1 MSNIEFFILTLTILI
16 AFSGIYLIVK
26 TFTRKRKIDYITLKA
41 RIFLNE
47 SFITDIWTL
56 LLIACLLFVIH
67 ALVELNDI
75 FMLIS
80 IEPIIG
86 VIIREGTELGV
97 LLCTL
102 SLVYKIFKLVKLAKF
117 EP

>member
-16 AFSGIYLIVK
+16 AFSGIYLVVK
-26 TFTRKRKIDYITLKA
+26 TFTQKRKIDYITLKA
-41 RIFLNE
+41 RVFLNE

-102 SLVYKIFKLVKLAKF
+102 SVVYKFFNLVKLAKF